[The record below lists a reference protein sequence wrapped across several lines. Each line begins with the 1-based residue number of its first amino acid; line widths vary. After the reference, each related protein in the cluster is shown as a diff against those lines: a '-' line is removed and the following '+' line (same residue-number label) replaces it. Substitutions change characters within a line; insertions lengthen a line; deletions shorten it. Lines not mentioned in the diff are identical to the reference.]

1 MKILEFQNLI
11 KELYFYKDKERG
23 VYSTFIWLIEEI
35 GELARI
41 LKEEKIEKIRAEE
54 ELADIVAWTCS
65 IANLLEINLENALLK
80 KYPNVCI
87 KCESNPC
94 TCNIF

>member
-11 KELYFYKDKERG
+11 KELYLHKDKSRG
-23 VYSTFIWLIEEI
+23 LNSTFIWLIEEI

-41 LKEEKIEKIRAEE
+41 LIKGEIERNKIEE

-65 IANLLEINLENALLK
+65 IANLLDINLESALSK
-80 KYPNVCI
+80 KYPNFCI
-87 KCESNPC
+87 KCKSNPC
-94 TCNIF
+94 IC